1 MFNNFLTPVSITVAN
16 MVQGNNVNLEMFS
29 LLKSVY
35 LLYLLY
41 LSLISLFLA
50 IFFKVKETVKKNMH
64 LHVHFDYC

>member
-41 LSLISLFLA
+41 LSLIFTVFSNIFQSERNSKEKYALA
-50 IFFKVKETVKKNMH
+50 YSF
-64 LHVHFDYC
+64 